1 VVSNRDVVRILLVT
15 IAVLATLYFLYL
27 IRSVLGL
34 LFIAVFLAVALAPAV
49 EFFARRGVPR
59 SLAILLTY
67 FALLAGIFGIGLA
80 VVPPIVNGVNDFVK
94 NVPGYVDDL
103 RKSKSFRKYD
113 DKYKITPKLREQAQ
127 KLPTHIS
134 DAVSGLRTVTV
145 GVFGALVQ
153 LVTILVMAFFILLD
167 GRRLFGFVV
176 REVGPRRAETLE
188 RVAQDVYSAVVGY
201 VAGNFLIS
209 VIAGLGAYVMMTI
222 LNIPFAVPLA
232 VLVGLF
238 DLLPLVGSTIAGAI
252 VGVVAA
258 IVGFP
263 GKLIAWVIYVI
274 VYQQVE
280 NNVLQP
286 VIYKRTVQIHPLLV
300 IVAVLIGGTLLGV
313 LGALLAIPVAAT
325 VQILIKEWWLW
336 RKGRLV
342 PEPGVTP
349 SSVQASEGPA

>member
-1 VVSNRDVVRILLVT
+1 VANRDVVRILLVT
-15 IAVLATLYFLYL
+15 VAVLATLYFLYL

-34 LFIAVFLAVALAPAV
+34 LFIALFLAIALAPAV

-67 FALLAGIFGIGLA
+67 FALLASIFGIGLA

-94 NVPGYVDDL
+94 NVPTYVDDL
-103 RKSKSFRKYD
+103 RHSKTFRKYD

-134 DAVSGLRTVTV
+134 DAISGLRTVTV

-167 GRRLFGFVV
+167 GRQFFGFLV
-176 REVGPRRAETLE
+176 REIGPQRATRLE
-188 RVAQDVYSAVVGY
+188 RIGENVYAAVVGY
-201 VAGNFLIS
+201 VAGNVLIS

-238 DLLPLVGSTIAGAI
+238 DLLPLVGSTIAGVI
-252 VGVVAA
+252 VGIVAA

-263 GKLIAWVIYVI
+263 GKLIAWIIYVI
-274 VYQQVE
+274 VYQQIE

-286 VIYKRTVQIHPLLV
+286 VIYKRTVQIHPLIV
-300 IVAVLIGGTLLGV
+300 IVAVLIGGSQLGV
-313 LGALLAIPVAAT
+313 LGALLAIPIAAT
-325 VQILIKEWWLW
+325 VQILAKEWWDW
-336 RKGRLV
+336 RHERLV

-349 SSVQASEGPA
+349 SSIQASEGSA